1 MTALCRYNNRQQLV
15 SIHTPTW
22 GVTLRGTRE
31 YAYPR
36 VSIHTPTWGVTY
48 SKDQNSADIV
58 FQSTHLHEVWHYQA
72 TKFLRHRC
80 FNPHT
85 YMRCDEDAKTVDL
98 ATFVSIHT
106 PTWGVTGKA
115 VYLLSINEFQSTHLH
130 EVWQSTT
137 NLRGLQFSFNPHTY
151 MRCDYGYRAL
161 RPTGYCF
168 NPHTYMRCDND
179 LGEYSDTTYVSIHTP
194 TWGVTYNGL
203 SSSLL

>member
-1 MTALCRYNNRQQLV
+1 MFQSTHLHEVWPFCDKIKINPNQFQSTHLHEVWRHSADFGKTFNEV

-130 EVWQSTT
+130 EVW
-137 NLRGLQFSFNPHTY
+137 
-151 MRCDYGYRAL
+151 
-161 RPTGYCF
+161 
-168 NPHTYMRCDND
+168 
-179 LGEYSDTTYVSIHTP
+179 
-194 TWGVTYNGL
+194 L
-203 SSSLL
+203 SRD